1 MKNFYNIFDRI
12 TNDYY
17 KYFKWIPDSIY
28 LKWKFRGRMDKKLDL
43 NNPKTYSE
51 KIQWLKLYDQNP
63 NYIQLVDKIKVKD
76 FIANE
81 IGEQYL
87 IPTIDIYENVNEI
100 DFNTLPNQ
108 FVLKCNHDSGGVIIC
123 ENKEDLDINLTL
135 TRLSNFLKNNFYFY
149 GREWVYKKIKPKIMV
164 EKFMPLDTDNSA
176 EYKLFC
182 FNGKVE
188 YILVRNIANHDYS
201 QNYND
206 YFDRD
211 FIRLPLRVTNDNSNH
226 VIKKP
231 KQLTEMINIAEKL
244 SKNIPHVR
252 VDLYVV
258 NEKIY
263 FGELTFYPNSGF
275 QKFDPEE
282 YDYLFG
288 EKITVI

>member
-17 KYFKWIPDSIY
+17 QYFKWIPDSIY

-51 KIQWLKLYDQNP
+51 KIQWLKLYDRNP